1 MAEIVLDVH
10 DSIFEADL
18 RCEFDVVPLDK
29 LLKQEMEKFK
39 KAHPELYARLE
50 NDLKKLEELKSG

>member
-1 MAEIVLDVH
+1 MAEITLDVH
-10 DSIFEADL
+10 DSIWEIDLGCTFEVL
-18 RCEFDVVPLDK
+18 SPEK
-29 LLKQEMEKFK
+29 LLEREMEKFK